1 MNLEK
6 HKADNGFHM
15 TNAHPG
21 IQRPL
26 LLQTTQ
32 YQCEPFGSYL
42 LRVRPQFQTQ
52 SIPDDLIFHVVMFL
66 LGPELSVDPKCHC
79 LFPIAVNCGME
90 WAQFFYLKEGT

>member
-26 LLQTTQ
+26 LLQTAQ

-52 SIPDDLIFHVVMFL
+52 SIPDDLIFNVVL
-66 LGPELSVDPKCHC
+66 LQIGLKLSADPNCHC
-79 LFPIAVNCGME
+79 VFQTAVNWHGVGST
-90 WAQFFYLKEGT
+90 K